1 MPVKVMGS
9 AMRELYDVLRAATA
23 THRRLRDHVLAI
35 VMATLGVDALC
46 TLLAFLLERG
56 AQQSEVKTIGSAAFW
71 ATTQLLTVS
80 SQLKNPIS
88 TGGRLLDVDSR
99 LCEFGRDVFH
109 RAFADCVEAHFS
121 SGEAA
126 SDKGNDDRTDQ

>member
-1 MPVKVMGS
+1 MGS

-23 THRRLRDHVLAI
+23 THRRLRDHILAI
-35 VMATLGVDALC
+35 AMATLGVDALC

-88 TGGRLLDVDSR
+88 TGGRLLDVFMEIWAITVIAALAGALGSFIQKR
-99 LCEFGRDVFH
+99 
-109 RAFADCVEAHFS
+109 
-121 SGEAA
+121 GEERE
-126 SDKGNDDRTDQ
+126 G